1 MIRKVYLICVFVLL
15 AVVVNAQPV
24 ISPASMPALAGD
36 TTVSF
41 VNFYPGSEIY
51 ELEGHSAL
59 RVTMPEGDFAISYGT
74 YDFDQ
79 PNFVYRFVKGETD
92 YWVTAVPWPYMV
104 SHYLRDGRRIVEHRL
119 NMTPEAKRR
128 LVALI
133 GENLREENRTY
144 RYNYVLDNCATRP
157 LRIVERALGD
167 SIILGEPTADVSGLG
182 TFRDIMRRYH
192 RNYPWYQFGIDLALG
207 SGIDRPIDN
216 RMKAFAP
223 VVLDAQLGG
232 ATYGGKTLVKSVA
245 VLNNTADDAAIDHPT
260 PWPLTP
266 MAVSIYLLIFVI
278 VMTVRDIR
286 CGRVTR
292 RLDAVLFGVFG
303 LTGLLLTFLIFVSV
317 HEATSPNWLYLWLN
331 PLCLI
336 PTIFIWLKKCKTVV
350 LSYQIVNFVAIVCL
364 AVIWPLTHQSGN
376 AAFVPLAL
384 CDLIRS
390 ANYIYLTIREKN
402 KK

>member
-24 ISPASMPALAGD
+24 ISPAAMPALAVD

-167 SIILGEPTADVSGLG
+167 SIILGEPTADVAGFG

-223 VVLDAQLGG
+223 VVLDTQLGG

-260 PWPLTP
+260 SWPLTP

-286 CGRVTR
+286 RGRVTR
-292 RLDAVLFGVFG
+292 WLDAVLFGVFG

-336 PTIFIWLKKCKTVV
+336 PTIFIWLKKCKTFV

-364 AVIWPLTHQSGN
+364 VVIWPLTHQSGN